1 MTKMS
6 EKMME
11 KVLFSFMDM
20 ELKKCKD
27 SQNHGVFEAGR
38 DLRRPSGPIALLKW
52 HHLELFHLGP
62 CPNGF

>member
-1 MTKMS
+1 
-6 EKMME
+6 MMD

-38 DLRRPSGPIALLKW
+38 DLRGRCGPTTLLRTDSYSR
-52 HHLELFHLGP
+52 LP
-62 CPNGF
+62 CSVSSYSR